1 MNFKYSK
8 LSFVIL
14 ILWSGLTAA
23 TVQAKPLDDFG
34 AYVEK
39 ARKEWRI
46 PGVAVAVVKD
56 DKIIY
61 ARGFGTRTVDRKEP
75 VDENTVFAIGSSGKA
90 FTAASLALLVDDG
103 ELEWDG
109 PVRSYMKSFELHDP
123 YVSRNVTV
131 RDLLTHRTG
140 VGGAGLLWSGSGFDR
155 NELIYRLRFQD
166 QSIGFRNR
174 FQYNNEMFITA
185 GEIVPAVT
193 NISWDDF
200 LKQRIFGPLGMT
212 RTNTSV
218 HDFAGMAN
226 VSTPHIL
233 VDGKLVPIEYR
244 DGDNG
249 GGAGNI
255 NSSAHDVAQW
265 LRLQLGKGLYD
276 GKRIL
281 SEAVIE
287 DMRTPQIALPKGGYK
302 DMMPTAHVTAYGMG
316 WFLSEYRGRKLVQHG
331 GAIDGNMANVA
342 MIPEENIGIVVLT
355 NRYPHAMVYALTLR
369 IFDELLGGEKTD
381 WSTILLDDWR
391 KQGKSL
397 EGPDLARVTRPDA
410 TPPSLPIASYAG
422 EYSSKLYGDVRVT
435 VEGGRLVL
443 VRGAV
448 SGDLEHDSGN
458 LFKSR
463 WRNPGFLSVMGLTPV
478 GFSIGPAAVVS
489 SLEFGGGT
497 YVRKAGT
504 ASGGR

>member
-1 MNFKYSK
+1 MSFKHPK
-8 LSFVIL
+8 WTFAFL
-14 ILWSGLTAA
+14 IIWSVFAIEA
-23 TVQAKPLDDFG
+23 VQAKPFDGLP

-39 ARKEWRI
+39 ARQEWHI
-46 PGVAVAVVKD
+46 PGVAIAVVKD

-61 ARGFGTRTVDRKEP
+61 ARGFGVRRVGGNEP

-103 ELEWDG
+103 KLAWDG
-109 PVRSYMKSFELHDP
+109 PVRSYMKSFELFDP
-123 YVSRNVTV
+123 YVTRNVTI

-155 NELIYRLRFQD
+155 NEIIHRLRFQD

-193 NISWDDF
+193 GISWDDF
-200 LKQRIFGPLGMT
+200 LKQRIFGPLGMS
-212 RTNTSV
+212 RTDTSV
-218 HDFAGMAN
+218 HKFAGMDN

-233 VDGKLVPIEYR
+233 VDGKLVPIQYR

-265 LRLQLGKGLYD
+265 LRLQLGKGVYD

-287 DMRTPQIALPKGGYK
+287 EMRTPQIALPLGGYK
-302 DMMPTAHVTAYGMG
+302 DMMPTAHVATYGMG
-316 WFLSEYRGRKLVQHG
+316 WFLSEYRGHKLVQHG

-342 MIPEENIGIVVLT
+342 MIPEKNIGVVVLT
-355 NRYPHAMVYALTLR
+355 NRYPYVMVYALTLR
-369 IFDELLGGEKTD
+369 IFDELLGRERSD
-381 WSTILLDDWR
+381 WSAILLDNWK

-397 EGPDLARVTRPDA
+397 EGPNLARTAKPGA
-410 TPPSLPIASYAG
+410 TPLSLPLASYAG
-422 EYSSKLYGDVRVT
+422 DYASKLYGDVRVA
-435 VEGGRLVL
+435 VEGDRLVL

-458 LFKSR
+458 AFKAR
-463 WRNPGFLSVMGLTPV
+463 WRNPGFLSVMGLTPI
-478 GFSIGPAAVVS
+478 GFSIGPAGIVS

-497 YVRKAGT
+497 YVRKAAAG
-504 ASGGR
+504 SGL